1 MRGACRPSR
10 WERSPRLRRERSIPP
25 YCEPMADAII
35 RAQVLRWAS
44 DDQPGW
50 IEVGLVD
57 ADGQEHR
64 IVEKAAVLTKQSIT
78 AESEFP
84 TELWLM
90 ADSGQVTD
98 ERVEVTFAYAV
109 ETTEGLPGV
118 RVRTADVRWL

>member
-1 MRGACRPSR
+1 MHPLSQPAGKRTPAPRH
-10 WERSPRLRRERSIPP
+10 ERSLRP
-25 YCEPMADAII
+25 YREPMADAII
-35 RAQVLRWAS
+35 RAQVLRWVS

-64 IVEKAAVLTKQSIT
+64 IVEKAPVLSSRSIT

-84 TELWLM
+84 TELWLR
-90 ADSGQVTD
+90 ADTGRVTD
-98 ERVEVTFAYAV
+98 KRVEVTFAYAV

-118 RVRTADVRWL
+118 RVRVADVRWL